1 VLQIKTNKNHIQ
13 SNARTYGKSS
23 GNEFDN
29 VAGMPVGDQRRRE
42 SQQTEERETTHGK
55 KLIIKMDID

>member
-1 VLQIKTNKNHIQ
+1 LQIKTNKNHIQ

-29 VAGMPVGDQRRRE
+29 VAGMPAGRPKEKGESTNRRTRNNPRE
-42 SQQTEERETTHGK
+42 